1 MPSACTACSAVSR
14 KRGGRARRSG
24 KYPDSCA
31 GVPAL
36 PDMLRAHAFADAR
49 ADLVA
54 GHGGTQKIAA
64 AHAGPQ
70 LRHRQQRRQGD
81 RADMQ
86 HALAMHVVKLE
97 ALNERA
103 VDQRGMR
110 RRQTLRRSPHAAGFG
125 GVELGERRPQNP
137 APFEIAA
144 VERAAE
150 RIQNQQ
156 LDARD
161 DVSWNVFVFD
171 VRNKFGDRACMRIM
185 ACT

>member
-1 MPSACTACSAVSR
+1 MPGR
-14 KRGGRARRSG
+14 RG
-24 KYPDSCA
+24 DE
-31 GVPAL
+31 V
-36 PDMLRAHAFADAR
+36 
-49 ADLVA
+49 
-54 GHGGTQKIAA
+54 AA
-64 AHAGPQ
+64 AEAGAQ
-70 LRHRQQRRQGD
+70 FGDGDKRRQRD

-97 ALNERA
+97 ALDQRA

-125 GVELGERRPQNP
+125 GVELAERRPQNP
-137 APFEIAA
+137 APIEISA

-171 VRNKFGDRACMRIM
+171 VRDKFGDRARVRIM
-185 ACT
+185 ACP